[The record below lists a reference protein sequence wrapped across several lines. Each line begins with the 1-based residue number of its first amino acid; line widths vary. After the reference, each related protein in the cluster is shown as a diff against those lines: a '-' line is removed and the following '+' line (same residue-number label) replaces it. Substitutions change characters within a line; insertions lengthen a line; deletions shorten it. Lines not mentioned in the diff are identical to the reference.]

1 MSMSAIKV
9 ANTIG
14 VTPAAVYQR
23 RKRGETD
30 EQIIATGRKPNK
42 RDKNWG
48 GVLKSDES
56 LLAAQTR
63 KESAAA
69 SLKQLELAQK
79 HGDLIPV
86 VDALRQWGTLLTMAR
101 VRITTMPTA
110 CADRLAAITDPVE
123 VRAYLA
129 KEITDR
135 LGHLTDDFRTA
146 ASEALGSGDNGDD
159 ATDVTDGDGV
169 GGEEPGTE

>member
-1 MSMSAIKV
+1 MQRTAIEV

-14 VTPAAVYQR
+14 VTPAAVYAR

-30 EQIIATGRKPNK
+30 EQIIATGRLPNK
-42 RDKNWG
+42 RDS
-48 GVLKSDES
+48 KSGET
-56 LLAAQTR
+56 LLAAQSR
-63 KESAAA
+63 KETAVA
-69 SLKQLELAQK
+69 SMRELELAQK
-79 HGDLIPV
+79 RGELIPV
-86 VDALRQWGTLLTMAR
+86 GEAVQMWGQLLSMAR
-101 VRITTMPTA
+101 VRITTLATA

-123 VRAYLA
+123 ARTFLA
-129 KEITDR
+129 KEIADR

-159 ATDVTDGDGV
+159 ATEVTDGDGV